1 MCHTFI
7 KAGADSDGLS
17 LIISCVI
24 RNISHKYI
32 QIRLSYPLICL
43 KYNQIFKRE
52 LKKKWYLSA
61 IFV

>member
-24 RNISHKYI
+24 RNITHKYI
-32 QIRLSYPLICL
+32 QIRHSYP
-43 KYNQIFKRE
+43 
-52 LKKKWYLSA
+52 
-61 IFV
+61 